1 MSETSYGGDTSTTA
15 ASETEYYGIPLQR
28 ENSASVIAR
37 FKSSPQ
43 APSPTKPV
51 GGKIYRLVQPISTVQ
66 SDPPPTAF

>member
-1 MSETSYGGDTSTTA
+1 MSETSYGADTSTTA
-15 ASETEYYGIPLQR
+15 ASETEYYGVPLQR

-51 GGKIYRLVQPISTVQ
+51 VGGKIYRLAQRFQ
-66 SDPPPTAF
+66 